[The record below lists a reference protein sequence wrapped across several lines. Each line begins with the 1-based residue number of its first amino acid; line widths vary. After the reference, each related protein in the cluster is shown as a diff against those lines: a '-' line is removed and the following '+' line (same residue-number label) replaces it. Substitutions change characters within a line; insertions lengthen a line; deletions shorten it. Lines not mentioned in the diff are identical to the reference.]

1 MCVFFVLPAPR
12 LQEPAVDFSW
22 SRRLRRDCQF
32 SYAIY
37 LENTRWHLCLGLHL
51 SVIYCR
57 SYTSDLYSRWWAA
70 QVLPLFFSLVCLT
83 TDYWIWHLA
92 SYADQTEAQTG
103 STVSPP
109 EKWNSFS
116 GRVNLFKK
124 SFYCDL
130 KANIKLPA
138 GKRDKCAIR
147 SVTSGANVC
156 AQPCYISYCL
166 ENQMNQVL
174 LYTGRTESMKLIYT
188 VCFPAGANAVAETVL
203 G

>member
-1 MCVFFVLPAPR
+1 MI
-12 LQEPAVDFSW
+12 QE
-22 SRRLRRDCQF
+22 
-32 SYAIY
+32 IK
-37 LENTRWHLCLGLHL
+37 TRL
-51 SVIYCR
+51 SVFLCHLPR
-57 SYTSDLYSRWWAA
+57 EYTLASVPGTASVSHLL
-70 QVLPLFFSLVCLT
+70 QVLHFWPFLSLVGNPGVASFFSALVCLT

-138 GKRDKCAIR
+138 GKRDKYAIR

>member
-1 MCVFFVLPAPR
+1 M
-12 LQEPAVDFSW
+12 
-22 SRRLRRDCQF
+22 
-32 SYAIY
+32 
-37 LENTRWHLCLGLHL
+37 
-51 SVIYCR
+51 
-57 SYTSDLYSRWWAA
+57 
-70 QVLPLFFSLVCLT
+70 LPLFFALVCLT

-116 GRVNLFKK
+116 SRVNLFKK

-138 GKRDKCAIR
+138 GKRDKYAIR

-156 AQPCYISYCL
+156 AQPCYILLSRKSNEPGSSLYRESRIDEIIIDC
-166 ENQMNQVL
+166 VL
-174 LYTGRTESMKLIYT
+174 PCRGKFCS
-188 VCFPAGANAVAETVL
+188 
-203 G
+203 